1 MLTKNAILY
10 MAIEDVQTINTGVN
24 RFSVHRIVIVS
35 KWFCFQSRVMA
46 FYRDIAPDPP
56 GGGGLRP
63 RPSGRLEGEEGK
75 AARRWRSASWG
86 SSPLFDMTI
95 VACV

>member
-24 RFSVHRIVIVS
+24 HFSVHRIVIDS

-46 FYRDIAPDPP
+46 FDRDIAPDPP
-56 GGGGLRP
+56 GGGAYGP
-63 RPSGRLEGEEGK
+63 DHQVGWKGRRGK
-75 AARRWRSASWG
+75 RQGDGVVLLGDHRHC
-86 SSPLFDMTI
+86 LI
-95 VACV
+95 

>member
-10 MAIEDVQTINTGVN
+10 MAIEDVQTINIGVN

-56 GGGGLRP
+56 EGGGEFTAQTL
-63 RPSGRLEGEEGK
+63 
-75 AARRWRSASWG
+75 RSAGRGGGESG
-86 SSPLFDMTI
+86 KEM
-95 VACV
+95 A